1 MIIVGKSG
9 SSHLRKIQKLQ
20 RIFELEQIFIYDEHI
35 YTLAWIFSKPSYMPV
50 KIDFRNDYSQSKTF

>member
-9 SSHLRKIQKLQ
+9 SSHLRKIQKHR

-35 YTLAWIFSKPSYMPV
+35 YTLA
-50 KIDFRNDYSQSKTF
+50 